1 MSDDEIDPENIDD
14 PYAKDTPL
22 LWIFGNNSQVR
33 IIAALL
39 SEADRDLNISDI
51 ARVAGISRSAVYDN
65 IERLED
71 HGIVIQTRT
80 MGDST
85 MYEINTDSK
94 VVTLIAKIEDH
105 LLEQYYNESSEN
117 KEELPTS
124 PK

>member
-1 MSDDEIDPENIDD
+1 MSDNKTDPENIDD

-65 IERLED
+65 IEPLED

-105 LLEQYYNESSEN
+105 LLEQYYKENSES

>member
-1 MSDDEIDPENIDD
+1 MSDNEPEPENIDD

-22 LWIFGNNSQVR
+22 MWIFGNNSQVR

-65 IERLED
+65 IEPLED
-71 HGIVIQTRT
+71 HGIVTQTRN

-85 MYEINTDSK
+85 MYQINTDSK
-94 VVTLIAKIEDH
+94 VVPLIAKIEDC
-105 LLEQYYNESSEN
+105 LVEQSY
-117 KEELPTS
+117 EEDSGSREEAPTTS
-124 PK
+124 K

>member
-1 MSDDEIDPENIDD
+1 MSDNEPDPESIDD

-22 LWIFGNNSQVR
+22 TWIFSNNSRVR

-65 IERLED
+65 IEPLEE
-71 HGIVIQTRT
+71 HGIINQTREI
-80 MGDST
+80 GDST
-85 MYEINTDSK
+85 MYEINTDSEI
-94 VVTLIAKIEDH
+94 VALIAEIEEL
-105 LLEQYYNESSEN
+105 LLEQSYKEDN
-117 KEELPTS
+117 KREKEPPAP